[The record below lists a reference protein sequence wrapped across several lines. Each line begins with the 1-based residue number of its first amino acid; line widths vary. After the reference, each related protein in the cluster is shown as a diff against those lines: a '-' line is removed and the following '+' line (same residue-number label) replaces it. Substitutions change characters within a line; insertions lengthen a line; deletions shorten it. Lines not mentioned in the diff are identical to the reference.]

1 MGTGAVTQAS
11 EFSKGLDG
19 VIAAQTR
26 LSKVA
31 GEEGKLYYC
40 GYPIQEVA
48 AHASF
53 EEVCYLLW
61 NLRLPSS
68 TELAALKKELG
79 SFRELP
85 RPILELLAK
94 FPRDAH
100 PMVALRSAISALGAF
115 DPDGDDMSAEA
126 NRRKAKRLVAQ
137 TATIVAAW
145 DRIRN
150 GRDPVK
156 PDPKLSHAAN
166 FLYMLFG
173 KKPTAEDEHILDVA
187 LVLHADHDMNASTF
201 ASRVT
206 CATLSDMHSA
216 ITSAVGTLKGPLHG
230 GANQQ
235 VMEVLLKLGEV
246 SKIEPYVKEQLA
258 KKEKVA
264 GFGHR
269 VYRTTDPRA
278 PLLAAFSGVLAKR
291 AGETRWYDMSKKLED
306 VMVREK
312 QLYPNVDLWS
322 ASVFYMMKIPV
333 DLFSAI
339 FAVSRVAGWT
349 AHVLEQLAD
358 NRLMR
363 PRAEFLGELERPWVP
378 IEKR

>member
-1 MGTGAVTQAS
+1 MGTATVTQAA

-26 LSKVA
+26 LSKVM
-31 GEEGKLYYC
+31 GDEGKLYYC
-40 GYPIQEVA
+40 GYSIQEVA
-48 AHASF
+48 AHATF

-61 NLRLPSS
+61 NQRLPSS
-68 TELAALKKELG
+68 TELAALKKEL
-79 SFRELP
+79 SSLREVP
-85 RPILELLAK
+85 APVIDLLTR

-115 DPDGDDMSAEA
+115 DPDGDDMSPEA

-137 TATIVAAW
+137 SATIVAAW
-145 DRIRN
+145 EHIRA
-150 GRDPVK
+150 GKAPVK

-173 KKPTAEDEHILDVA
+173 KKPNAEDEHILDVA

-201 ASRVT
+201 AARVT
-206 CATLSDMHSA
+206 CATLSDMYSA

-235 VMEVLLKLGEV
+235 VMETFLKLGDV
-246 SKIEPYVKEQLA
+246 AQIEPYVKGQLA

-269 VYRTTDPRA
+269 VYKVTDPRA
-278 PLLAAFSGVLAKR
+278 PLLSGFSATLAKR
-291 AGETRWYDMSKKLED
+291 SGESRWYDMTKKLEE

-322 ASVFYMMKIPV
+322 ASVFYMLKIPV

-339 FAVSRVAGWT
+339 FAIARMSGWT
-349 AHVLEQLAD
+349 AHVLEQLSD

-363 PRAEFLGELERPWVP
+363 PRAEFLGELDRKWTP
-378 IEKR
+378 IESR

>member
-1 MGTGAVTQAS
+1 VTQAA

-19 VIAAQTR
+19 VVAAQTR
-26 LSKVA
+26 LSKVM

-40 GYPIQEVA
+40 GYPIAEVA
-48 AHASF
+48 AKASF
-53 EEVCYLLW
+53 EEVCFLLW
-61 NLRLPSS
+61 NQRLPSA
-68 TELAALKKELG
+68 TELAALKKEL
-79 SFRELP
+79 SALREIP
-85 RPILELLAK
+85 RPVLDLLKK

-115 DPDGDDMSAEA
+115 DPDGEDNSLEA

-137 TATIVAAW
+137 CATVAAAW
-145 DRIRN
+145 EHIRN

-156 PDPKLSHAAN
+156 PDPKLSHAGN
-166 FLYMLFG
+166 LLHMLFG
-173 KKPTAEDEHILDVA
+173 KKPSAEDEHILDVA
-187 LVLHADHDMNASTF
+187 FVLHADHDMNASTF
-201 ASRVT
+201 AARVT
-206 CATLSDMHSA
+206 CATLSDMYSA

-235 VMEVLLKLGEV
+235 VMETFLRLGDV
-246 SKIEPYVKEQLA
+246 AQVEPYVKQQLA

-278 PLLAAFSGVLAKR
+278 PLLAEFSAKLAKR
-291 AGETRWYDMSKKLED
+291 AGESRWYDMTKKLED

-322 ASVFYMMKIPV
+322 ASVFYMLKVPV
-333 DLFSAI
+333 DLFSAL
-339 FAVSRVAGWT
+339 FAIARMAGWT

-363 PRAEFLGELERPWVP
+363 PRAEFLGELDRKWVP
-378 IEKR
+378 VEKR

>member
-1 MGTGAVTQAS
+1 MATVTQTPD
-11 EFSKGLDG
+11 FSKGLEG
-19 VIAAQTR
+19 VVAAQTR
-26 LSKVA
+26 LSRVD
-31 GEEGKLYYC
+31 GENGKLYYC
-40 GYPIQEVA
+40 GYPIQDIA
-48 AHASF
+48 AKATF

-61 NLRLPSS
+61 NLRLPNA
-68 TELAALKKELG
+68 TELAALKKELS

-85 RPILELLAK
+85 RPVLDLLSR

-115 DPDGDDMSAEA
+115 DPDGDDMSPEA
-126 NRRKAKRLVAQ
+126 NRRKAKRLVSQ

-150 GRDPVK
+150 GKEPVK
-156 PDPKLSHAAN
+156 PDAKLSHAGN
-166 FLYMLFG
+166 FLYMMFG
-173 KKPTAEDEHILDVA
+173 KKPIAEDEHVLDVA

-201 ASRVT
+201 AARVT
-206 CATLSDMHSA
+206 CATLSDMYSA

-235 VMEVLLKLGEV
+235 VMETLLKLGDV
-246 SKIEPYVKEQLA
+246 KNVEPYVKEQLA

-278 PLLAAFSGVLAKR
+278 PILAELSVGLSKR
-291 AGETRWYDMSKKLED
+291 AGESRWYEMTKKLED

-312 QLYPNVDLWS
+312 GIYANVDLYS
-322 ASVFYMMKIPV
+322 ASTFYMMKIPV
-333 DLFSAI
+333 DLFSAV
-339 FAVSRVAGWT
+339 FAIGRTSGWT

-358 NRLMR
+358 NRLIR
-363 PRAEFLGELERPWVP
+363 PRAEYLGELDRKWVP

>member
-1 MGTGAVTQAS
+1 MGTATVTQAA

-26 LSKVA
+26 LSKVM
-31 GEEGKLYYC
+31 GDEGKLYYC
-40 GYPIQEVA
+40 GYSIQDLA
-48 AHASF
+48 ANATF

-61 NLRLPSS
+61 NLRLPNA
-68 TELAALKKELG
+68 TELAALKKEL
-79 SFRELP
+79 SSLREVP
-85 RPILELLAK
+85 RPVLDLLK
-94 FPRDAH
+94 GFPRDAH
-100 PMVALRSAISALGAF
+100 PMVALRSAVSALGAF
-115 DPDGDDMSAEA
+115 DPDGDDMSPEA

-137 TATIVAAW
+137 CATIVAAW
-145 DRIRN
+145 DHIRA
-150 GRDPVK
+150 GKTPPK

-166 FLYMLFG
+166 FLSMLFG
-173 KKPTAEDEHILDVA
+173 KKPSAEDERIFDVA

-201 ASRVT
+201 AARVT
-206 CATLSDMHSA
+206 CATLSDMYSA
-216 ITSAVGTLKGPLHG
+216 ITSAVGALKGPLHG

-235 VMEVLLKLGEV
+235 VMETLLKLGEV
-246 SKIEPYVKEQLA
+246 ANVEPYVKQQLA

-278 PLLAAFSGVLAKR
+278 PLLAGFSATLAKR
-291 AGETRWYDMSKKLED
+291 SGENRWYEMSKKLED
-306 VMVREK
+306 VMVQEK
-312 QLYPNVDLWS
+312 NLYPNVDLWS

-339 FAVSRVAGWT
+339 FAVSRVAGWS

-363 PRAEFLGELERPWVP
+363 PRAEFLGELGRKWTP
-378 IEKR
+378 IENR

>member
-1 MGTGAVTQAS
+1 MGTATVTPTS

-40 GYPIQEVA
+40 GYTIQDLA
-48 AHASF
+48 SNASF

-61 NLRLPSS
+61 NLRLPNA
-68 TELAALKKELG
+68 TELAALKKELA

-85 RPILELLAK
+85 KPVIELLKK

-100 PMVALRSAISALGAF
+100 PRVALRSAISALGAF

-137 TATIVAAW
+137 TATAVAAW
-145 DRIRN
+145 DRIRK
-150 GRDPVK
+150 GQEPVK
-156 PDPKLSHAAN
+156 PDPKLSHAGN
-166 FLYMLFG
+166 FLWMLFE
-173 KKPTAEDEHILDVA
+173 KKPLAEDEHFLDVA

-201 ASRVT
+201 AARVT

-235 VMEVLLKLGEV
+235 VMEVLLRLGEV
-246 SKIEPYVKEQLA
+246 AKIEPYVKEQLA
-258 KKEKVA
+258 KHEKIA

-278 PLLAAFSGVLAKR
+278 PLLAGFSATLAKR
-291 AGETRWYDMSKKLED
+291 AGESRWYDMSKKLED

-333 DLFSAI
+333 DLFSAV

-363 PRAEFLGELERPWVP
+363 PRAEFLGELGRAWVP